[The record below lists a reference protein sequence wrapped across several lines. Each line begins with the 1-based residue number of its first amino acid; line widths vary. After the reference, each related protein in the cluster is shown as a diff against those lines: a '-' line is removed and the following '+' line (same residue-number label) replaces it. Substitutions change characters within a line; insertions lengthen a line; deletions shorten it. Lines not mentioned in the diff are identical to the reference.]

1 MNEKVLKTLEYDK
14 ILTQLEALAVSD
26 GAKKCCRELRPM
38 TKTEDIV
45 RAQKETSDAEARLIA
60 HGAPGFTG
68 IHDIRASV
76 KRAESGSSLSIIE
89 LLRVQQLLAM
99 ASKAKIYGREDSRE
113 VPDSLSER
121 FNGLAP
127 VTPLRQLL
135 EADILSEEEIAD
147 NASPG
152 LARVRR
158 QLRTISDRIHTEL
171 NSLLIKNRSYLQDA
185 VITMRDGRYCLPVKT
200 ENKGQVSG
208 IVHDQSGS
216 GKAVFIEP
224 LSVVKLN
231 NEWRELEIQ
240 EQKEIEQ
247 ILAELSTRVV
257 EHAGEVTAD
266 YKLLTELDFIFARA
280 RLSRSYKG
288 VEPVYPEAANVVL
301 RPAGEKAFDYGG
313 FEEDETNDYP
323 RVIDLKKARH
333 PLLDSAKVVPIDL
346 RLGDGFDLLIVTGP
360 NTGGKTVSLK
370 TTGLLCLMG
379 QSGLHIPAAV
389 NSRLCIFREIYADI
403 GDEQSIEQSLSTFS
417 SHMTNIVRIMAAAD
431 EKSLVLLDELGAGT
445 DPVEGAALAMAI
457 LSRLHARG
465 IRTMATT
472 HYSELKVYA
481 LSTEGVENASCE
493 FDVETLRPTYRLL
506 IGIPGKSN
514 AFAISRKL
522 GLDDDIIAEAGGY
535 IDTNEEAFE
544 DVIADL
550 DRQRKEMEKTKE
562 EVRRLQQEAEDL
574 QKGAKR
580 LQKDLEA
587 KKAALLHDAKE
598 EARQILLDAKEAA
611 DKAIRDMH
619 KKGEKVSREM
629 EEARTSLRLALE
641 KMNDS
646 DRSDEPR
653 YVTVTEKKL
662 RLGDLV
668 FVHSMGLKGTVAS
681 LPDAKGK
688 LSVQMGILR
697 SEVDAS
703 DVELVPEETAT
714 LEGKR
719 TRTSVSGYSKG
730 LTISPEINLIGL
742 RTDEAIQQL
751 DKYIDDAYLARLEKV
766 RIIHGRGT
774 GALKSAVASFL
785 KKNKHVASYSEAP
798 FNEGGYGVTLA
809 ELKQK

>member
-14 ILTQLEALAVSD
+14 IIAQLEALAVSD
-26 GAKKCCRELRPM
+26 GAKKRCRELKPLSDAGEII
-38 TKTEDIV
+38 K
-45 RAQKETSDAEARLIA
+45 AQKETSDAEARLIA
-60 HGAPGFTG
+60 HGSPGFTG

-89 LLRVQQLLAM
+89 LLRVMQLLAM

-113 VPDSLSER
+113 EPDSLSER

-127 VTPLRQLL
+127 VAPLRQLL
-135 EADILSEEEIAD
+135 EADIISEEEIAD

-152 LARVRR
+152 LAKVRR

-171 NSLLIKNRSYLQDA
+171 NSLLIKNRTYLQDA
-185 VITMRDGRYCLPVKT
+185 VITMRDGRYCLPVKA

-247 ILAELSTRVV
+247 ILAELSTHVV
-257 EHAGEVTAD
+257 AHSGEVLAD
-266 YKLLTELDFIFARA
+266 YQLLTELDFIFARA

-288 VEPVYPEAANVVL
+288 VEPVYPE
-301 RPAGEKAFDYGG
+301 PS
-313 FEEDETNDYP
+313 EDPYAEDPP
-323 RVIDLKKARH
+323 RILELKKARH
-333 PLLDSAKVVPIDL
+333 PLLDPQKVVPIDL
-346 RLGDGFDLLIVTGP
+346 KLGDGYDLLIVTGP

-370 TTGLLCLMG
+370 TVGLLCLMG
-379 QSGLHIPAAV
+379 QSGLHIPAGI
-389 NSRLCIFREIYADI
+389 NSRLCIFKEIYADI

-417 SHMTNIVRIMAAAD
+417 SHMTNIVKIMAAAD

-457 LSRLHARG
+457 LNRLHGRG

-522 GLDDDIIAEAGGY
+522 GLEDDIIAEAGGY

-550 DRQRKEMEKTKE
+550 NRQQKEMERARL
-562 EVRRLQQEAEDL
+562 EVQRLQKEAEDL
-574 QKGAKR
+574 QKNAKH

-598 EARQILLDAKEAA
+598 EARTILQDAKDAA

-619 KKGEKVSREM
+619 KKGETVSREM

-641 KMNDS
+641 KMNES
-646 DRSDEPR
+646 DLPAEPR
-653 YVTVTEKKL
+653 RVTVTEKKL

-703 DVELVPEETAT
+703 DVELIPEDTAT

-719 TRTSVSGYSKG
+719 TRTSVSGFSKG

-742 RTDEAIQQL
+742 RTDEAIQTL
-751 DKYIDDAYLARLEKV
+751 DKYLDDAYLAHLEKV

-774 GALKSAVASFL
+774 GALKSAVAGFL
-785 KKNKHVASYSEAP
+785 RKNKRIVSFSEAP
-798 FNEGGYGVTLA
+798 FNEGGYGVTIA
-809 ELKQK
+809 ELKKK

>member
-14 ILTQLEALAVSD
+14 ILARLEGFAVSD
-26 GAKKCCRELRPM
+26 GAKKRCRELRPM
-38 TKTEDIV
+38 TEPEEIRT
-45 RAQKETSDAEARLIA
+45 ALKETSDAEARLIA
-60 HGAPGFTG
+60 HGSPGFTG
-68 IHDIRASV
+68 ITDIRASV

-99 ASKAKIYGREDSRE
+99 ASKAKTYGREESRPE
-113 VPDSLSER
+113 PDSLSER
-121 FNGLAP
+121 FGALAP
-127 VTPLRQLL
+127 VAPLRQLL

-152 LARVRR
+152 LAKVRR

-171 NSLLIKNRSYLQDA
+171 NSLLIKNRTYLQDA
-185 VITMRDGRYCLPVKT
+185 VITMRDGRYCLPVKV
-200 ENKGQVSG
+200 ENKGQISG

-247 ILAELSTRVV
+247 VLAELSSRVV
-257 EHAGEVTAD
+257 EHAGEVMAD
-266 YKLLTELDFIFARA
+266 YTLLTDLDFIFAKA

-288 VEPVYPEAANVVL
+288 TEPVYQAA
-301 RPAGEKAFDYGG
+301 KS
-313 FEEDETNDYP
+313 
-323 RVIDLKKARH
+323 IDLKKARH
-333 PLLDSAKVVPIDL
+333 PLLDPQKVVPIDL
-346 RLGDGFDLLIVTGP
+346 KLGDTYDLLIVTGP

-370 TTGLLCLMG
+370 TAGLLCLMG

-389 NSRLCIFREIYADI
+389 NSRLAVFEEVWADI

-417 SHMTNIVRIMAAAD
+417 SHMTNIVRILEAAN
-431 EKSLVLLDELGAGT
+431 EESLILLDELGAGT

-457 LSRLHARG
+457 LSRLHGRG

-481 LSTEGVENASCE
+481 LSTDGVENASCE

-522 GLDDDIIAEAGGY
+522 GLSEDIISEAGGY

-550 DRQRKEMEKTKE
+550 NRQQKEMEKAKE

-574 QKGAKR
+574 QKGAR
-580 LQKDLEA
+580 RMQKELDA
-587 KKAALLHDAKE
+587 KKASLLHDAKE
-598 EARQILLDAKEAA
+598 EARQILQDAKDAA

-619 KKGEKVSREM
+619 KKGETVSREM
-629 EEARTSLRLALE
+629 ENARTSLRLALE
-641 KMNDS
+641 KMNES
-646 DRSDEPR
+646 EAPAEPR
-653 YVTVTEKKL
+653 RVTVTEKKL
-662 RLGDLV
+662 HLGDLV
-668 FVHSMGLKGTVAS
+668 FVHSLGLKGTVAS
-681 LPDAKGK
+681 LPDAKGR

-697 SEVDAS
+697 SEVDAA

-719 TRTSVSGYSKG
+719 TRTSVSGFAKG
-730 LTISPEINLIGL
+730 MTISPEINLIGL
-742 RTDEAIQQL
+742 HTDEAVQAL
-751 DKYIDDAYLARLEKV
+751 DKYIDDAALAHLEKI

-774 GALKSAVASFL
+774 GALKNAVASL
-785 KKNKHVASYSEAP
+785 LRKNKHIVSFSEAP
-798 FNEGGYGVTLA
+798 FNEGGYGATIA
-809 ELKQK
+809 ELKKK

>member
-14 ILTQLEALAVSD
+14 ILAQLEALAVSD

-38 TKTEDIV
+38 TEAEDIL
-45 RAQKETSDAEARLIA
+45 RAQRETGDAEARLIA

-68 IHDIRASV
+68 ITDIRASV
-76 KRAESGSSLSIIE
+76 KRAESGSSLSIVE
-89 LLRVQQLLAM
+89 LLRVQQLLSM
-99 ASKAKIYGREDSRE
+99 AAKAKTYGREESRDE
-113 VPDSLSER
+113 PDSLSER
-121 FNGLAP
+121 FTGLAP

-152 LARVRR
+152 LAKVRR

-171 NSLLIKNRSYLQDA
+171 NALLIKNRSYLQDA
-185 VITMRDGRYCLPVKT
+185 VVTMRDGRYCLPVKV
-200 ENKGQVSG
+200 ENKGQISG

-224 LSVVKLN
+224 LSVVRLN

-247 ILAELSTRVV
+247 ILAALSSDVV
-257 EHAGEVTAD
+257 EHAGEILAD
-266 YKLLTELDFIFARA
+266 YQLLTELDFIFARA

-288 VEPVYPEAANVVL
+288 TEPVYQTEKVL
-301 RPAGEKAFDYGG
+301 
-313 FEEDETNDYP
+313 
-323 RVIDLKKARH
+323 DLKKARH
-333 PLLDSAKVVPIDL
+333 PLLDPQKVVPIDVK
-346 RLGDGFDLLIVTGP
+346 LGDGYDLLIVTGP

-379 QSGLHIPAAV
+379 QSGLHIPAGI

-431 EKSLVLLDELGAGT
+431 EDSLVLLDELGAGT

-522 GLDDDIIAEAGGY
+522 GLAEEIIAEASGY

-550 DRQRKEMEKTKE
+550 NRQRKEMEKAKE
-562 EVRRLQQEAEDL
+562 EVRRLQQEAEQL
-574 QKGAKR
+574 QKGAR
-580 LQKDLEA
+580 SLQKQLEA
-587 KKAALLHDAKE
+587 KKAALLQDARE
-598 EARQILLDAKEAA
+598 EARTILQQAKDAA

-619 KKGEKVSREM
+619 KKGESVSREM
-629 EEARTSLRLALE
+629 EDARASLRLALDKLSE
-641 KMNDS
+641 S
-646 DRSDEPR
+646 EPR
-653 YVTVTEKKL
+653 DPEPRRVTVTEKKL

-668 FVHSMGLKGTVAS
+668 YVHSLGLKGTVAS
-681 LPDAKGK
+681 LPDAKGR

-703 DVELVPEETAT
+703 DVELVPEDTAT
-714 LEGKR
+714 VEGR
-719 TRTSVSGYSKG
+719 RARSSVSGFSKG

-751 DKYIDDAYLARLEKV
+751 DKYLDDAYLAHLEKV

-774 GALKSAVASFL
+774 GALKSAVAGFL
-785 KKNKHVASYSEAP
+785 RKNKHVTSFSEAP
-798 FNEGGYGVTLA
+798 FNEGGYGVTVA